1 MTCHE
6 ARELFSAQVDD
17 ALGADERRALDA
29 HLATCAECVRELQ
42 RFRSTVALLRSVE
55 PAQAP
60 AGFVDR
66 VLDAAQ
72 PAPWPRRLLRALV
85 LPWPLKLPVEAAAV
99 VLVAVGVVYVF
110 RATPEI
116 QHATRLEPTSRS
128 DPSRTDTTTTS
139 RGVAS
144 DSPPPAAPRELG
156 RPSEQS
162 PTSEPRRAPEP
173 RQAFEKSQRPKDQ
186 PGAKKDAAPPTV
198 RKEPEP
204 AGLADASRD
213 VDRLK
218 RESRPAPPAETQT
231 AGKLAAPPPARSE
244 RERGVAQEG
253 ARLPAAPAPE
263 PRAEAPRG
271 QRSPASA
278 TAMATA
284 RPDVAGRLAVADR
297 AAALRGLAYLIDR
310 LGAVEDRRVE
320 AAEGPII
327 ELTVPR
333 ESYAELVR
341 ELTRLGRW
349 DVSQEAGAL
358 PSQVRIVL
366 QVTD

>member
-55 PAQAP
+55 PAHAP

-72 PAPWPRRLLRALV
+72 PAPWPRRLLHALV

-116 QHATRLEPTSRS
+116 QRATRLEPTSQS
-128 DPSRTDTTTTS
+128 DTSRTDTTTTS
-139 RGVAS
+139 RDVAS
-144 DSPPPAAPRELG
+144 ESPPPAAPRELG
-156 RPSEQS
+156 RPPEQS
-162 PTSEPRRAPEP
+162 QTPEQRRALEP
-173 RQAFEKSQRPKDQ
+173 RQASEKSQPPKDQ
-186 PGAKKDAAPPTV
+186 PGAKKDAAPAP
-198 RKEPEP
+198 
-204 AGLADASRD
+204 
-213 VDRLK
+213 
-218 RESRPAPPAETQT
+218 ESRAD
-231 AGKLAAPPPARSE
+231 
-244 RERGVAQEG
+244 
-253 ARLPAAPAPE
+253 
-263 PRAEAPRG
+263 APRG
-271 QRSPASA
+271 QRSPAAA
-278 TAMATA
+278 TAMSSA
-284 RPDVAGRLAVADR
+284 RPDVSGRLAVADR

-310 LGAVEDRRVE
+310 LGAVENRRVE

-333 ESYAELVR
+333 EAYAELVR

-358 PSQVRIVL
+358 PPQVRIVL

>member
-55 PAQAP
+55 PAHAP

-99 VLVAVGVVYVF
+99 VLVAVGIVYVF

-116 QHATRLEPTSRS
+116 QHATRLEPTSQS
-128 DPSRTDTTTTS
+128 DPSRTDTTTS
-139 RGVAS
+139 RDVAS
-144 DSPPPAAPRELG
+144 DSSPPAAPRELD

-162 PTSEPRRAPEP
+162 PTLEQRRALEP
-173 RQAFEKSQRPKDQ
+173 RQAFEKSQPPKDQ

-263 PRAEAPRG
+263 SRAEAPRG
-271 QRSPASA
+271 QRSPVSP
-278 TAMATA
+278 TAMAIA

-310 LGAVEDRRVE
+310 LGAVENRRVE

-366 QVTD
+366 QVID